1 MSFYS
6 QTHIALTVT
15 MCHSAIINTYDS
27 NSLVVCS
34 TVYLMSTSTAVHSMG
49 WDESLGTVNEKDR
62 EGMAFTMES
71 EENHEKIPSEYSC
84 CLAKIQT
91 WYLLNTNQVY

>member
-1 MSFYS
+1 
-6 QTHIALTVT
+6 
-15 MCHSAIINTYDS
+15 
-27 NSLVVCS
+27 
-34 TVYLMSTSTAVHSMG
+34 MG